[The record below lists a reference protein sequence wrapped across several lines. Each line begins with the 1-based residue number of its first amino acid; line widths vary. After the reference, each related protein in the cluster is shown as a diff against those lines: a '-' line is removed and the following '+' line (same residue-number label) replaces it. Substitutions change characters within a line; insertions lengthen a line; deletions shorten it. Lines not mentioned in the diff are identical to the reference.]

1 MEGNIMLKSNARWVR
16 GYLTEVDDG
25 RGHSVTMD
33 LPSYQNGEDTAAT
46 ALEYIIMGYAGCT
59 VTMFRIVVDKM
70 RLQVD
75 SVNMKVEA
83 EKPGEME
90 TVTKMISVFTVVT
103 NESEEKMQKALEKA
117 RQMCPVG
124 RIFDMTTIPAEIKLV
139 IERP

>member
-1 MEGNIMLKSNARWVR
+1 MLKSNARWVR

-33 LPSYQNGEDTAAT
+33 LPLNQNGEDTAAT

-75 SVNMKVEA
+75 SVNMQVEA
-83 EKPGEME
+83 EKLGEME
-90 TVTKMISVFTVVT
+90 TVTKLFSVFTVVT

-117 RQMCPVG
+117 REMCPVG
-124 RIFDMTTIPAEIKLV
+124 RIFDMTPIPAEIRLE

>member
-1 MEGNIMLKSNARWVR
+1 MLKSNARWVR
-16 GYLTEVDDG
+16 GYITEVDDG

-33 LPSYQNGEDTAAT
+33 LPPYQNGEDTAAT
-46 ALEYIIMGYAGCT
+46 ALEYIVMGYAGCT

-90 TVTKMISVFTVVT
+90 TVTKMVSVFTVVT
-103 NESEEKMQKALEKA
+103 TEPEEKMQKALEKA
-117 RQMCPVG
+117 REMCPVG
-124 RIFDMTTIPAEIKLV
+124 RIFDMTKIPAEIRLE

>member
-1 MEGNIMLKSNARWVR
+1 MLKSNARWVR

-33 LPSYQNGEDTAAT
+33 LPFYQNGEDTAAT
-46 ALEYIIMGYAGCT
+46 ALEYVIMGYAGCT

-83 EKPGEME
+83 EKLGEMD
-90 TVTKMISVFTVVT
+90 TVTKMVSVFTVVT
-103 NESEEKMQKALEKA
+103 NESEEKMQSALEKA

-124 RIFDMTTIPAEIKLV
+124 RIFDMTPIPAEIRLV
-139 IERP
+139 VERP